1 MQSNYDA
8 FIARVIQKYE
18 GGYGW
23 AKSDPGGPT
32 KYGITCYDLA
42 EYDHQTMTSMAAW
55 ASKVQAMPLSV
66 AETIYKTKY
75 ATAVRFDDLPS
86 GSDCAML
93 DYDINSGSRAILAA
107 RAVLNVKPLNSFVM
121 DQALLDAIK
130 KADPTTFVTALCAE
144 RMHFLQGL
152 TSLWRE
158 FGGGWTARVTD
169 LKAYC
174 LHLASGKS
182 AASAPAAVDLSH
194 TVIPK
199 AIAVPKTAGTSS
211 AVGLVAAGAAAYAGG
226 LPWYYIVAAAVLP
239 LLIGITYEAI
249 EAGKAATK
257 NTTVV
262 IPPTVV
268 LPTVPAIPAAAK
280 VG

>member
-1 MQSNYDA
+1 MQANYQV
-8 FIARVIQKYE
+8 FIDRVIQKYE

-23 AKSDPGGPT
+23 AKADTGGPT

-42 EYDHQTMTSMAAW
+42 EYDHQKMTNMAAW
-55 ASKVQAMPLSV
+55 APKVQAMPLSV

-86 GSDCAML
+86 GSDCVML

-107 RAVLNVKPLNSFVM
+107 RAVLNVKPLNSAVM

-130 KADPTTFVTALCAE
+130 KADPAQFITALCAE

-152 TSLWRE
+152 SIWHE

-174 LHLASGKS
+174 LHLATGKS
-182 AASAPAAVDLSH
+182 AVSAPAAVDLSH
-194 TVIPK
+194 TVTPK
-199 AIAVPKTAGTSS
+199 AIAVPKTAGTPS
-211 AVGLVAAGAAAYAGG
+211 ASGSIAAGVAAWAAGMPWYYVAAG
-226 LPWYYIVAAAVLP
+226 VAIP

-249 EAGKAATK
+249 EAGKANTA

-262 IPPTVV
+262 LPPTIV
-268 LPTVPAIPAAAK
+268 LPTVPAIPAVAK

>member
-1 MQSNYDA
+1 MQSNYNT
-8 FIARVIQKYE
+8 FIDRVIQKYE

-23 AKSDPGGPT
+23 AKADSGGPT

-42 EYDHQTMTSMAAW
+42 AYDHQPMTSMAAW
-55 ASKVQAMPLSV
+55 APKVQAMPLSV

-107 RAVLNVKPLNSFVM
+107 RAILNVKPLNNAIM

-130 KADPTTFVTALCAE
+130 KADPAQFVTALCAE
-144 RMHFLQGL
+144 RMHFLQRL
-152 TSLWRE
+152 SIWHE

-174 LHLASGKS
+174 LHLAAGNSP
-182 AASAPAAVDLSH
+182 ASAPVAVDLSH
-194 TVIPK
+194 TVTPK
-199 AIAVPKTAGTSS
+199 AVAVPKTATTPTASGS
-211 AVGLVAAGAAAYAGG
+211 VAAGLAAWGAG
-226 LPWYYIVAAAVLP
+226 LPWYYIAAGVVIP
-239 LLIGITYEAI
+239 LVIGITYEAI
-249 EAGKAATK
+249 QAGKAATA
-257 NTTVV
+257 NTTIV

-268 LPTVPAIPAAAK
+268 LPTVPAIPAVAA
-280 VG
+280 V

>member
-1 MQSNYDA
+1 MQSNYET

-23 AKSDPGGPT
+23 NKSDPGGPT

-42 EYDHQTMTSMAAW
+42 ETEHLKMTSMAAW
-55 ASKVQAMPLSV
+55 VPKVQAMPLSV

-86 GSDCAML
+86 GSDCVML

-107 RAVLNVKPLNSFVM
+107 RAVLNVKGGNVM

-130 KADPTTFVTALCAE
+130 KADPATFVTAMCAE
-144 RMHFLQGL
+144 RLHFLQRLG
-152 TSLWRE
+152 TWHE
-158 FGGGWTARVTD
+158 FGGGWTARVND

-194 TVIPK
+194 TVVPK
-199 AIAVPKTAGTSS
+199 AIEVPKTAGKST
-211 AVGLVAAGAAAYAGG
+211 GTGMVAAGVAAWAGG
-226 LPWYYIVAAAVLP
+226 LPWYYVAAAVVIP
-239 LLIGITYEAI
+239 LVAGITYEAI
-249 EAGKAATK
+249 QAGKAATT

-262 IPPTVV
+262 IPPTAV
-268 LPTVPAIPAAAK
+268 LPTVPAVPK